1 MKILFEGTPLF
12 FNKKVPQAGIAHY
25 VQSIYGE
32 LAKLDKT
39 NNYEVFGLNFVG
51 RPTGFKNNFPPKTKF
66 KLIRFI
72 PGKIWNIAN
81 RRLALPPLEI
91 LLGTKADILIF
102 TQFRL
107 YPSLF
112 AKKRIVFIYD
122 LGFVHFPQ
130 HVQSKNRQYLERRV
144 PEAAR
149 KADYVV
155 TISEA
160 VKQDIVDT
168 YHIDPEK
175 IIVAHCA
182 VDSSFYKPTKLTQT
196 VRNKYGLPQEYLLFE
211 GTIEPRKNLEKLVQ
225 AYDRLPAKIK
235 QQYPLV
241 LAGGKGWNDEA
252 IHAAI
257 KLARANGSGIIQT
270 GFVDDA
276 DVPALYTGARALLY
290 PSNFE
295 GFGMQ
300 ILEAMAC
307 HIPVLTGRNS
317 SLPEV
322 GGDAALYVDEQSVD
336 AISKG
341 IVKII
346 EDEKLRR
353 SLVAKGKQQIQKFS
367 WAKSAN
373 KILEILSTD

>member
-1 MKILFEGTPLF
+1 MKVFFEGTPLF
-12 FNKKVPQAGIAHY
+12 FNKRVPQAGIAHY
-25 VQSIYGE
+25 IDSIYRE
-32 LAKLDKT
+32 MVKLDT
-39 NNYEVFGLNFVG
+39 HNSYTVFGLHFFG
-51 RPTGFKNNFPPKTKF
+51 RNDGFKKNFPKNTKF
-66 KLIRFI
+66 SFVRYIPTKL
-72 PGKIWNIAN
+72 WNVAN
-81 RRLALPPLEI
+81 RRAVLPPLDV
-91 LLGTKADILIF
+91 LLGKKADIFFF

-107 YPSLF
+107 YPTLF
-112 AKKRIVFIYD
+112 AKKRVVFVYD

-130 HVQSKNRQYLERRV
+130 HIQYKNRQYLERRV

-225 AYDRLPAKIK
+225 AYDRLPTKIK

-241 LAGGKGWNDEA
+241 LAGGKGWNDDA
-252 IHAAI
+252 IHEAI
-257 KLARANGSGIIQT
+257 KLARANGSEIIQT

-353 SLVAKGKQQIQKFS
+353 SLVAKGKRQIQKFS
-367 WAKSAN
+367 WQQSAQTIID
-373 KILEILSTD
+373 KVYS